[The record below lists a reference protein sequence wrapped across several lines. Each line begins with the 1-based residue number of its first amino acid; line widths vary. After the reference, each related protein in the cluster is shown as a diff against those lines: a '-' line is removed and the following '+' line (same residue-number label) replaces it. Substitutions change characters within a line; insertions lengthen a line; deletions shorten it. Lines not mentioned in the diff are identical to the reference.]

1 MKFSI
6 EKSDEGFSHKKNI
19 QISMD
24 SVGRWADKSEAIA
37 THSNK
42 NKFRENK
49 SEAIATHSN
58 KNKFRE
64 YNIYI
69 ERFW

>member
-1 MKFSI
+1 LASKTI
-6 EKSDEGFSHKKNI
+6 ATPQIINSDQGSQFTSRDWIDFLTQKNI

-42 NKFRENK
+42 NKFL
-49 SEAIATHSN
+49 SHFFSFYSVI
-58 KNKFRE
+58 F
-64 YNIYI
+64 
-69 ERFW
+69 